1 MLLEVDVLLLMDV
14 ELDVLEELL
23 ALVEDVDVEER
34 LLVL

>member
-14 ELDVLEELL
+14 ELDVVEELL
-23 ALVEDVDVEER
+23 ALVEDEDVEER